1 MAQRRVVIVGGG
13 NSAGY
18 LVRALVGAPSSSSSS
33 SPSSSSVTIVSEE
46 NVLPYERP
54 ALSKAFLN
62 EQSPARLPGFHT
74 CVGGGGERQ
83 TEEWYKEKEVET
95 KLGTKIT
102 KCDYEKKRV
111 EMASGEIIEYDA
123 MVIATGV
130 SAHKGSFIE
139 GFDGKMCKVL
149 RSHEDALEV
158 VKAMDAKPK
167 HPVVVGGGYIG
178 LEVAAG
184 MCARGLKPTVVLLE
198 SNIMARLF
206 TKEIAAHY
214 EQLYDCLLYTS
225 PSPRDKHRSR
235 MPSSA

>member
-1 MAQRRVVIVGGG
+1 MRSSSSLVLVVVQKFFSSNQSFAG
-13 NSAGY
+13 NNKNEPQQQLFSADDDDDFEKTKF
-18 LVRALVGAPSSSSSS
+18 LLQLPWSSSSS

-111 EMASGEIIEYDA
+111 ETASGEIIEYDA
-123 MVIATGV
+123 LVIATGV
-130 SAHKGSFIE
+130 
-139 GFDGKMCKVL
+139 
-149 RSHEDALEV
+149 
-158 VKAMDAKPK
+158 
-167 HPVVVGGGYIG
+167 
-178 LEVAAG
+178 
-184 MCARGLKPTVVLLE
+184 
-198 SNIMARLF
+198 
-206 TKEIAAHY
+206 
-214 EQLYDCLLYTS
+214 
-225 PSPRDKHRSR
+225 
-235 MPSSA
+235 

>member
-33 SPSSSSVTIVSEE
+33 SSPSSSSSSVTIVSEE

-95 KLGTKIT
+95 KL
-102 KCDYEKKRV
+102 
-111 EMASGEIIEYDA
+111 
-123 MVIATGV
+123 
-130 SAHKGSFIE
+130 
-139 GFDGKMCKVL
+139 
-149 RSHEDALEV
+149 
-158 VKAMDAKPK
+158 
-167 HPVVVGGGYIG
+167 
-178 LEVAAG
+178 
-184 MCARGLKPTVVLLE
+184 
-198 SNIMARLF
+198 
-206 TKEIAAHY
+206 
-214 EQLYDCLLYTS
+214 
-225 PSPRDKHRSR
+225 
-235 MPSSA
+235 

>member
-33 SPSSSSVTIVSEE
+33 SSPSSSSSVTIVSEE

-111 EMASGEIIEYDA
+111 ETRAE
-123 MVIATGV
+123 
-130 SAHKGSFIE
+130 K
-139 GFDGKMCKVL
+139 
-149 RSHEDALEV
+149 
-158 VKAMDAKPK
+158 
-167 HPVVVGGGYIG
+167 
-178 LEVAAG
+178 
-184 MCARGLKPTVVLLE
+184 
-198 SNIMARLF
+198 
-206 TKEIAAHY
+206 
-214 EQLYDCLLYTS
+214 
-225 PSPRDKHRSR
+225 
-235 MPSSA
+235 